1 MNQTI
6 QWDSDRIQNQ
16 RRNAA
21 DGVLRLPR
29 FFAGTPQP
37 IAAPGA
43 FSSICHC
50 IYHGNYNRNP
60 GFGLIKVLSYGKKCY
75 NSI

>member
-6 QWDSDRIQNQ
+6 QWDSDHIQNQ

-29 FFAGTPQP
+29 FFAGTPSRLQRR
-37 IAAPGA
+37 APFLPYA
-43 FSSICHC
+43 IVY
-50 IYHGNYNRNP
+50 IMEITIEIRN
-60 GFGLIKVLSYGKKCY
+60 LV
-75 NSI
+75 